1 MMCAIYRIVI
11 QGWTREKA
19 LREMTRV
26 ANFHEIWVN
35 PSRIFRSSTD
45 RIRRRVGQDTE
56 KPWFVFRAERGGK
69 RLSGRVPGADP
80 ALTGGNRAA
89 ERRGSGSSDAV
100 GFRV

>member
-1 MMCAIYRIVI
+1 MRCAIYRIVI

-45 RIRRRVGQDTE
+45 RIRRRVGQDWRNHSLYSE
-56 KPWFVFRAERGGK
+56 PKEAGSAYRAEY
-69 RLSGRVPGADP
+69 LAQIQH
-80 ALTGGNRAA
+80 
-89 ERRGSGSSDAV
+89 
-100 GFRV
+100 